1 MAACGEAAAT
11 TLTAMHLVP
20 ALVCAVFGAA
30 TGWLVPRLIAAL
42 PEPEPDPQE
51 KPGEFPDK
59 VLYAHLAAAPG
70 LAWRC
75 ALTCA
80 VAAGIL
86 GGVFGWVWALPW
98 LVVLVPIGCALTVID
113 FVTWY
118 LPARIVGPAYLLV
131 LVLVVVGALAVGDW
145 RVVLHAGIGWLALGL
160 YYGLMWFISPR
171 IMAYGDV
178 RLGGLLGL
186 ALGPLGYGQLV
197 LSVLAAGVLGALSFI
212 PLKLLG
218 RTIKRDPS
226 KGPLREHLPFG
237 PFLLLGALVAAVA
250 GNLLNLA

>member
-1 MAACGEAAAT
+1 
-11 TLTAMHLVP
+11 MHVVP
-20 ALVCAVFGAA
+20 ALVCAVIGAG
-30 TGWLVPRLIAAL
+30 TGWAVPRVIAAL
-42 PEPEPDPQE
+42 PEPEADPTE

-59 VLYAHLAAAPG
+59 VLYANLAGASG

-75 ALTCA
+75 AVACA
-80 VAAGIL
+80 VAAGLL

-98 LVVLVPIGCALTVID
+98 LVFLVPVGCALTVID
-113 FVTWY
+113 YVTWY
-118 LPARIVGPAYLLV
+118 LPARIIAPSYAVVALLV
-131 LVLVVVGALAVGDW
+131 VLGAVAVSDW
-145 RVVLHAGIGWLALGL
+145 HVVLHGAIGWLALGL

-186 ALGPLGYGQLV
+186 ALGPLGIASLI

-218 RTIKRDPS
+218 RTIKRDPD
-226 KGPLREHLPFG
+226 KGPLREHVPFG
-237 PFLLLGALVAAVA
+237 PFLLVGALVAAVV
-250 GNLLNLA
+250 GNVLNLA

>member
-1 MAACGEAAAT
+1 
-11 TLTAMHLVP
+11 MHLVP

-30 TGWLVPRLIAAL
+30 TGWFVPRLIASV
-42 PEPEPDPQE
+42 PEPEADPDE

-59 VLYAHLAAAPG
+59 VLYADLAATAG

-75 ALTCA
+75 ALACA
-80 VAAGIL
+80 VAAGLL
-86 GGVFGWVWALPW
+86 GAVFGWVWALPW
-98 LVVLVPIGCALTVID
+98 LVFLVPVGCALTVID
-113 FVTWY
+113 YVTWY
-118 LPARIVGPAYLLV
+118 LPARIVAPAYVVVGL
-131 LVLVVVGALAVGDW
+131 LVVVGAVAVGDW
-145 RVVLHAGIGWLALGL
+145 HVVLHGAIGWLALGL

-178 RLGGLLGL
+178 RLGGLIGL
-186 ALGPLGYGQLV
+186 ALGPLGYGQLI

-226 KGPLREHLPFG
+226 KGPLREHVPFG
-237 PFLLLGALVAAVA
+237 PFLLLGALVAVVA
-250 GNLLNLA
+250 GQLLSLG